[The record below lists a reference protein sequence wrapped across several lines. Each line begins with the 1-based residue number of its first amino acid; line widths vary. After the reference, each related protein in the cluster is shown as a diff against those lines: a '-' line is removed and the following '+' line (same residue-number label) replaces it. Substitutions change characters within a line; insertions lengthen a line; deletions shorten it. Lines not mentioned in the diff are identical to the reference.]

1 MPKLKKGSAAA
12 KAYMAKIRSK
22 KNVSGLLGVKKA
34 GHHTAVYYD
43 RIRPHT
49 KAKRVG
55 ALPVGFTGK
64 FYGVPFKIYNQYTID
79 GGVMAIAE
87 NTKTGSVIC
96 SIDGKNTEKAA
107 EAFYSHIANNHEM
120 GEGYYVE
127 KKDLPIIKKDVN
139 KFVKQLAGEVLAYN
153 KGNKQTEAPKKIN
166 IKKPVAAK
174 LPVDRFT
181 KNTLRETLKSQKLR
195 LPGGYSLLH
204 RRVSGLFDTSTIKEL
219 DDLKKQ
225 YYKLAKKYHPDTG
238 GTKEQFQAL
247 QKEYDNLFKSILSGS
262 SLNSDQKKNEVD
274 IDEAMRKIID
284 TIISIPDLNIELV
297 GKWLWISGFTFPYRK
312 ELKAAGL
319 SYIAPRKMWAY
330 KGVKSRGG
338 GGDMDD
344 IRAKYGSTPIKPTG
358 GRYIAAPELNKA
370 QKNKLRIY
378 LKKVILKLNKR
389 II

>member
-12 KAYMAKIRSK
+12 KAYMAKLRSK

-34 GHHTAVYYD
+34 GHHTSVYYS

-49 KAKRVG
+49 KAKKVG

-64 FYGVPFKIYNQYTID
+64 FYGVPFKIYNQYTLD
-79 GGVMAIAE
+79 GGVVAIAE
-87 NTKTGSVIC
+87 NTKTGSIIC

-107 EAFYSHIANNHEM
+107 EAFCSHIVNNHEM
-120 GEGYYVE
+120 GDSYYVE
-127 KKDLPIIKKDVN
+127 KKDLPIIKKGVN

-166 IKKPVAAK
+166 IQKPVAAK
-174 LPVDRFT
+174 LPVAKFT

-195 LPGGYSLLH
+195 LRGGYSLLS
-204 RRVSGLFDTSTIKEL
+204 RRVSGLFDTNTIKEL

-225 YYKLAKKYHPDTG
+225 YYSLAKKYHPDTG

-247 QKEYDNLFKSILSGS
+247 QKEYQILFKQILSGS
-262 SLNSDQKKNEVD
+262 SLNTDQKKNE
-274 IDEAMRKIID
+274 IELDEAIRKIVD
-284 TIISIPDLNIELV
+284 TIITIPDLNIELI
-297 GKWLWISGFTFPYRK
+297 GKWLWVTGFTFPYRK

-319 SYIAPRKMWAY
+319 TYISQRIAWVY
-330 KGVKSRGG
+330 KGVKSRGR
-338 GGDMDD
+338 GGDMDE
-344 IRAKYGSTPIKPTG
+344 IRAKYGSTPIKPKG
-358 GRYIAAPELNKA
+358 GRYIGAPELNKA

>member
-49 KAKRVG
+49 KAKKVG
-55 ALPVGFTGK
+55 ALPVG
-64 FYGVPFKIYNQYTID
+64 
-79 GGVMAIAE
+79 
-87 NTKTGSVIC
+87 
-96 SIDGKNTEKAA
+96 
-107 EAFYSHIANNHEM
+107 
-120 GEGYYVE
+120 
-127 KKDLPIIKKDVN
+127 
-139 KFVKQLAGEVLAYN
+139 
-153 KGNKQTEAPKKIN
+153 
-166 IKKPVAAK
+166 
-174 LPVDRFT
+174 RFT

-225 YYKLAKKYHPDTG
+225 YYELAKKYHPDTG

-247 QKEYDNLFKSILSGS
+247 QKEYENLFKSILSGS

-297 GKWLWISGFTFPYRK
+297 GKWLWVSGFTFPYRK

-358 GRYIAAPELNKA
+358 GRYIGVPELNKA

-378 LKKVILKLNKR
+378 LKKVIFKLNKR